1 MNHVPLTK
9 TAEIERN
16 FNHFIQLLPS
26 LMAEH
31 EGEYALL
38 RDTEIIAFYPSAL
51 DAQIA
56 GNRRFPDHVFSIQL
70 VKTTAEDLGYWS
82 HALRPRQP

>member
-1 MNHVPLTK
+1 
-9 TAEIERN
+9 
-16 FNHFIQLLPS
+16 
-26 LMAEH
+26 
-31 EGEYALL
+31 LL
-38 RDTEIIAFYPSAL
+38 RDTEIIAFYPSAI

-56 GNRRFPDHVFSIQL
+56 GNQRFPDHVFSIQL